1 MSSAKPKR
9 PAPHPKKPSPGKRT
23 ASIAR
28 SIARSIWLRRL
39 AGFVVFDLLLCC
51 VLLGIFVYQCNLQLP
66 EGSMVL
72 GFLPQGEV
80 RCWFEGLNQ
89 PFSGTV
95 TYHVQLGPNSVETFA
110 LADCG
115 FYAVPILILTGVCQ
129 GISLFTG
136 IFAAPHIRRKLRP
149 LNDLALAA
157 EAISSAAASPA
168 PYAAPTPAA
177 TRPARSTVVRE
188 AATSATKIKSL
199 ERAITLASVDS
210 PQVVT
215 GDADLRSI
223 EVALNGLLRRMQEAK
238 LQQMRFVS
246 DASHELRTPIAVIQ
260 GYVSMLDRWGKTDEA
275 VLDESIEALKT
286 ESAHMKELVEQLLF
300 LARGDSGRTT
310 LNRTTLNLGDIA
322 HEVWEESRMI
332 DPTHTYELESPVGA
346 CSMVGDAAL
355 VKQSMRIMVQNA
367 AKYSA
372 PDTTITLGAQLD
384 PQTREACYSVRDE
397 GVGMSNEDAAHAFE
411 RFWRSDDARGGSVSG
426 TGLGLAIAKWIV
438 DAHGGRIEVLSVEG
452 VGTRFTVRFAGTA

>member
-1 MSSAKPKR
+1 MSSAKPKVAP
-9 PAPHPKKPSPGKRT
+9 PAKRPSPGKRT

-39 AGFVVFDLLLCC
+39 AGFVVFDCLLCL
-51 VLLGIFVYQCNLQLP
+51 VIVGTFVYQCNLQLP
-66 EGSMVL
+66 EGSFML

-80 RCWFEGLNQ
+80 RCWFEGWNN
-89 PFSGTV
+89 PFLGAI
-95 TYHVQLGPNSVETFA
+95 TYNVLLGVGQTETFPLSVCA
-110 LADCG
+110 SWA
-115 FYAVPILILTGVCQ
+115 APVLITTATCQ
-129 GISLFTG
+129 LVSLFTG
-136 IFAAPHIRRKLRP
+136 FFAAPRIRRKLRP

-157 EAISSAAASPA
+157 EAISSAAAGT
-168 PYAAPTPAA
+168 TP
-177 TRPARSTVVRE
+177 RPSEVARSEKPT
-188 AATSATKIKSL
+188 ANTSKIESL

-260 GYVSMLDRWGKTDEA
+260 GYVNMLDRWGKTDEA
-275 VLDESIEALKT
+275 VLDESIEALKS

-310 LNRTTLNLGDIA
+310 LNRASLDLDSIV

-332 DPTHTYELESPVGA
+332 DPNHLYELQPCAEP
-346 CSMVGDAAL
+346 CTMVGDAAL
-355 VKQSMRIMVQNA
+355 VKQSMRIIVQNA
-367 AKYSA
+367 AKYSEA
-372 PDTTITLGAQLD
+372 GTTITLGAQVD
-384 PQTREACYSVRDE
+384 TEAHEVCYSVRDE
-397 GVGMSNEDAAHAFE
+397 GVGMSSEDVAHAFE

-438 DAHGGRIEVLSVEG
+438 DAHGGRVEVLSVEG
-452 VGTRFTVRFAGTA
+452 VGTRFTVRFGAAG